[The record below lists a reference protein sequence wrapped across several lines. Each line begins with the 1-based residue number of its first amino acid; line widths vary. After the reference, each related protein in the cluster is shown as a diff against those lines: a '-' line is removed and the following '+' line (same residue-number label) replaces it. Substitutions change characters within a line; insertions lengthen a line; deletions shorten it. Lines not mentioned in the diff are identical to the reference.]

1 MDFSNYLA
9 NKLIDAT
16 VRNTPYDTP
25 AKAWVA
31 LYTTDPTKEDVG
43 SEVSEASYNRQEI
56 VMSVP
61 VEGQSENSA
70 QIDFAEATSN
80 WGLITHIGIRDQAYD
95 GNLMYFT
102 AIDNPKNILTGDQFK
117 VNADKLKLTLT

>member
-9 NKLIDAT
+9 DKLIDAT
-16 VRNTPYDTP
+16 VRNIPYVTPT
-25 AKAWVA
+25 KVWLA
-31 LYTTDPTKEDVG
+31 LYTTDPTKEDLGV
-43 SEVSEASYNRQEI
+43 EVRGPSYNRQEF

-61 VEGQSENSA
+61 VEGKSENSA
-70 QIDFAEATSN
+70 QIDFSEATSN
-80 WGLITHIGIRDQAYD
+80 WGLVTHIGIKDENYD

-117 VNADKLKLTLT
+117 INVDKLKLTLT